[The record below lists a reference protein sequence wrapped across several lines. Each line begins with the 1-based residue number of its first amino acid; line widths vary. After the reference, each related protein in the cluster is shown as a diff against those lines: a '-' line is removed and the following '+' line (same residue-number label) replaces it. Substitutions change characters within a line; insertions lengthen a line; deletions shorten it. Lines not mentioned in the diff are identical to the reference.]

1 MHECITWVGMDAH
14 KMAINVAVR
23 AAEQREFTEW
33 TVANEPRTLKRLARK
48 LVRNAAGGEV
58 RCCYEAGP
66 CGYALA
72 RQLEQAAPLVCEVVA
87 PALVPRKPGERV
99 KTDRRDAKKLCELY
113 QAGLLTVVRMPNE
126 AQESVRDL
134 SRCREDLR
142 QDLQRA
148 RHRLSKWLL
157 RRGFRF
163 DQGKNAWTPRYHQW
177 LRGLRLEHVCAQAVF
192 DDYYLAITQLEE
204 RLKNINERLEE
215 AAALEEYREPIAH
228 LRCFRGIDTVTALA
242 LQAEL
247 LDFRRFPSPGKL
259 ASYLGIT
266 ASEHSSSG
274 KPNRGRIT
282 KTGNGHVRR
291 LLVEAAH
298 HYRHQPG
305 VGVALRKRRQGQS
318 QAVIAVA
325 DKAQR
330 RLHRRYHRLVARG
343 LETNK
348 ALIAVARELAGFVWG
363 AMTLE
368 VTT

>member
-1 MHECITWVGMDAH
+1 MRWSYARWKGRFGTGPGWTAGDAGASREGYGDGWRKAQRFRACCVCDGISAECP
-14 KMAINVAVR
+14 
-23 AAEQREFTEW
+23 W
-33 TVANEPRTLKRLARK
+33 TVP
-48 LVRNAAGGEV
+48 
-58 RCCYEAGP
+58 
-66 CGYALA
+66 
-72 RQLEQAAPLVCEVVA
+72 
-87 PALVPRKPGERV
+87 
-99 KTDRRDAKKLCELY
+99 
-113 QAGLLTVVRMPNE
+113 
-126 AQESVRDL
+126 
-134 SRCREDLR
+134 
-142 QDLQRA
+142 
-148 RHRLSKWLL
+148 

-298 HYRHQPG
+298 RYRHQPG